1 MSSGQLI
8 NPNLI
13 NGDSR
18 IDASRYV
25 FQQACTRPVI
35 EVLLSP
41 GAAMPKRAHDTDA
54 GADLFPL
61 QAGVIAPG
69 EQKMIDTGVAVKI
82 PRGYAGFIHMR
93 SSQRKNRLTG
103 WGTGII
109 DSDYRGT
116 LRVIIA
122 NNGDT
127 DYVYDE
133 ETAIAQLVIQKVE
146 LVDFVDI
153 WNDTERGTGG
163 FGSTNKQ

>member
-1 MSSGQLI
+1 MSSGQII
-8 NPNLI
+8 NSYITGN
-13 NGDSR
+13 DHFT
-18 IDASRYV
+18 DAARYA
-25 FQQACTRPVI
+25 FRAGGTKYLEI
-35 EVLLSP
+35 LLSP
-41 GAAMPKRAHDTDA
+41 GATPPKRAHETDA

-61 QAGVIAPG
+61 EEGLINPG
-69 EQKMIDTGVAVKI
+69 EQKMVDTGVSIKI
-82 PRGYAGFIHMR
+82 PPGYAGFIHMR

-127 DYVYDE
+127 PYAYTK

-146 LVDFVDI
+146 IVSFHDI

-163 FGSTNKQ
+163 FGSTNK

>member
-1 MSSGQLI
+1 MSSGQI
-8 NPNLI
+8 TNSYI
-13 NGDSR
+13 QGSDSR
-18 IDASRYV
+18 IDASRFV
-25 FQQACTRPVI
+25 FQHASTRPAI

-41 GAAMPKRAHDTDA
+41 GATMPKRAHDTDA

-82 PRGYAGFIHMR
+82 PRGYGGFIHMR

-122 NNGDT
+122 NNGDV
-127 DYVYDE
+127 DYTYDE
-133 ETAIAQLVIQKVE
+133 DTAIAQLVIQKVE